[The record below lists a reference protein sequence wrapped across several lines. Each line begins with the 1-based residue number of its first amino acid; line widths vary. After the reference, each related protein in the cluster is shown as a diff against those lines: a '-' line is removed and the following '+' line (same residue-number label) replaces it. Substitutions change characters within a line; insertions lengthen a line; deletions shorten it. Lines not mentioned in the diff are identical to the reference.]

1 MKKNLFIKSTL
12 ILILSGFL
20 TKILGFI
27 IKVIYTRIIGEYGIS
42 LYSIA
47 VPTYSLLLT
56 IATLAIPISISKL
69 VSENK
74 GRSIRILTSA
84 AFLIISINLVL
95 VFVIFLTKDF
105 LAVNLL
111 KEPKA
116 SPIIMAFALTL
127 PFVSISSVLK
137 GYFAGKQNMVPHAT
151 SNIIEQ
157 IVRLIIILVVLPI
170 LKRKSDMLA
179 ILGLILLTIISEISS
194 IIVFLFFLPKKINFN
209 TKILPSKKITKDILD
224 ISIPTVSGRIIGNI
238 GYFFEPIILTNLLL
252 FSGYNNSYIL
262 SEYGAYNAYS
272 LALLTMPSFFIGA
285 IATSLLPEISKFNGN
300 NNLKMVKRRI
310 HQSIIFSLIIGIFFS
325 LLIFIFRDKLLF
337 SLYNTTKGSD
347 YIKVLAPFFVLFY
360 LEGVLTSSLQALG
373 YAKVTMNITLYGVII
388 KLFIMAILSLCH
400 IGIYSLVI
408 AEIINIFFVVFFNF
422 KHLKKYIFIEPTTPE
437 NTFDSL

>member
-116 SPIIMAFALTL
+116 SSIIMTFALTL

-422 KHLKKYIFIEPTTPE
+422 KHLKKYI
-437 NTFDSL
+437 

>member
-84 AFLIISINLVL
+84 AFLIITINLVL

-151 SNIIEQ
+151 SNILEQ

-170 LKRKSDMLA
+170 LKKKSDMLA
-179 ILGLILLTIISEISS
+179 ILGLILLTIISEICS

-422 KHLKKYIFIEPTTPE
+422 KYLKKYI
-437 NTFDSL
+437 

>member
-105 LAVNLL
+105 LAINLL

-373 YAKVTMNITLYGVII
+373 YAKVTMNITLYGVIN

-422 KHLKKYIFIEPTTPE
+422 KYLKKYI
-437 NTFDSL
+437 